1 MDRSIIARER
11 ANQSRSLQA
20 RASRRVLA
28 GLLLFLVTYGGACA
42 TLTYCLVEW
51 VIPGIFGSVWALGAR
66 FVLGIW
72 SFLAFVGLV
81 LGLYL
86 VAKTG
91 IRYVVRRF
99 DELFSAMADVAGKRE
114 GSIALP
120 RGLEP
125 AQEVLNA
132 LKEEAEQNERAAAA
146 AEERKDEL
154 VAYLAH
160 DIKTPL
166 TSIIGYL
173 ALLDESPDLPG
184 DIRRRYIATALSKS
198 YRLEELMSDFFE
210 ITRYNLQTIPIE
222 RSSFD
227 GALFVNQIIDELYPV
242 AQARGLQ
249 VVYDGPASFEVFA
262 DASHVARVL
271 NNVLRNALAYADAR
285 TEVRVRTSLTVG
297 QGNFL
302 WWELTVTDKGREL
315 SPEHIERIFERF
327 FRADDARPTATG
339 GGAGLG
345 LAIAREITRAHGGDI
360 YVQSAAGIT
369 SFTVWIPQG
378 AVVSGE
384 PSQA

>member
-1 MDRSIIARER
+1 MDQSIIARER
-11 ANQSRSLQA
+11 ANQRRSLEA
-20 RASRRVLA
+20 KASRRALV
-28 GLLLFLVTYGGACA
+28 GLMLFLVTYGGACA
-42 TLTYCLVEW
+42 TLSYCLIEW
-51 VIPGIFGSVWALGAR
+51 VLPGIFGPSP
-66 FVLGIW
+66 
-72 SFLAFVGLV
+72 SFLARAVMGIWFLIVLVGLV
-81 LGLYL
+81 AGTYL

-99 DELFSAMADVAGKRE
+99 DELFSAMVDVASKRE
-114 GSIALP
+114 GSIELS

-125 AQEVLNA
+125 AQEVING

-166 TSIIGYL
+166 TSIIGYM
-173 ALLDESPDLPG
+173 ALLDESPDLPE
-184 DIRRRYIATALSKS
+184 DIRRRYISTALSKS
-198 YRLEELMSDFFE
+198 YRLEELMDDFFE

-242 AQARGLQ
+242 AEARELH
-249 VVYDGPASFEVFA
+249 VVYEGPASFEVFA

-271 NNVLRNALAYADAR
+271 NNVLRNALAYADTR

-327 FRADDARPTATG
+327 FRADDSRPTATG

-360 YVQSAAGIT
+360 YVQSVSGIT

-378 AVVSGE
+378 TVVAGG
-384 PSQA
+384 AL

>member
-1 MDRSIIARER
+1 MFS
-11 ANQSRSLQA
+11 
-20 RASRRVLA
+20 
-28 GLLLFLVTYGGACA
+28 GLLLFLVVYLGAFA
-42 TLTYCLVEW
+42 TVTYCLLEW
-51 VIPGIFGSVWALGAR
+51 IIPGLFGSTFSWAGQTVLWVWLCIGFAGVLLGT
-66 FVLGIW
+66 
-72 SFLAFVGLV
+72 
-81 LGLYL
+81 YL
-86 VAKTG
+86 VARSG
-91 IRYVVRRF
+91 IRSLVRHF
-99 DELFSAMADVAGKRE
+99 DELFAALVDIVGKRE
-114 GSIALP
+114 GRIALP

-125 AQEVLNA
+125 AQDVLNS

-173 ALLDESPDLPG
+173 ALLDESPDLPE
-184 DIRRRYIATALSKS
+184 DIRKRYIATALAKS
-198 YRLEELMSDFFE
+198 YRLEELMNDFFE
-210 ITRYNLQTIPIE
+210 ITRYNLQSIPIE

-242 AQARGLQ
+242 AESRGLRM
-249 VVYDGPASFEVFA
+249 VYEGPASFEVFA

-285 TEVRVRTSLTVG
+285 TEVRVRTTLTVG
-297 QGNFL
+297 QGDFL

-315 SPEHIERIFERF
+315 SPEHIERIFEKF

-360 YVQSAAGIT
+360 YVQSASGLT

-378 AVVSGE
+378 TVVSG
-384 PSQA
+384 AVG

>member
-11 ANQSRSLQA
+11 LKQRRSLEGAVA
-20 RASRRVLA
+20 RRTFA
-28 GLLLFLVTYGGACA
+28 GLLLFLVVYLGAFA
-42 TLTYCLVEW
+42 TVTFCLAEW
-51 VIPGIFGSVWALGAR
+51 VLPGLFGAAFDWGGQT
-66 FVLGIW
+66 VLGIW
-72 SFLAFVGLV
+72 LCIGFAGLL
-81 LGLYL
+81 LGTYL
-86 VAKTG
+86 VARAS
-91 IRYVVRRF
+91 IRSLARRF
-99 DELFSAMADVAGKRE
+99 DELFAALVDIVGKRE
-114 GSIALP
+114 GKIVLP

-125 AQEVLNA
+125 AQEVLNS

-173 ALLDESPDLPG
+173 ALLDESPDLPE

-198 YRLEELMSDFFE
+198 YRLEELMNDFFE
-210 ITRYNLQTIPIE
+210 ITRYNLQSIPIE

-242 AQARGLQ
+242 AESRGLMM
-249 VVYDGPASFEVFA
+249 VYEGPASFEVFA

-315 SPEHIERIFERF
+315 SPQHIERIFEKF

-360 YVQSAAGIT
+360 YVQSASGLT

-378 AVVSGE
+378 VVVSGAE
-384 PSQA
+384 G